1 MLDETRPDHTPL
13 APRVR
18 LLVVVAALG
27 YFVDIY
33 DLLLFNIVRLKSL
46 ADLGFTGDAAL
57 KEGIFLI
64 NMQMGGLLAGGVLWG
79 IIADRRG
86 RLSVLFGSILLYS
99 LANIAN
105 GFVQSLETY
114 AALRLVAGIGL
125 AGELGAGITLVSES
139 MPRESRGYGTMIVA
153 GVGILGAVVGAIV
166 GDAFHWRTAFFI
178 GGGLGLFLL
187 VLRVG
192 VYESGLFEQ
201 VRQKASIA
209 RGNFFQIFAHRG
221 RARRYL
227 AVILVGVPI
236 WFTVAILIS
245 LSPEIG
251 RAMGMATPP
260 SPGRAVM
267 FCYLGLALGDFSS
280 GALSQILR
288 SRKKAILAFL
298 VLTALSIG
306 AYFVLAA
313 ASLTAFYAMA
323 TLLGFST
330 GYWAVFVTIAAEQF
344 GTNLRGTATTTVPN
358 FVRGAVVPV
367 TALFQA
373 LKPALGTLG
382 SAGAVGALTLALAFG
397 ALFALD
403 ETYGKDLDFV
413 ES

>member
-1 MLDETRPDHTPL
+1 MLDATRPARTPL

-46 ADLGFTGDAAL
+46 ADLGITGEAAL
-57 KEGIFLI
+57 EQGIFLI

-79 IIADRRG
+79 ILADRRG

-105 GFVQSLETY
+105 GLVQSIEAY
-114 AALRLVAGIGL
+114 AVLRLVAGVGL

-153 GVGILGAVVGAIV
+153 GVGILGAVVGALV
-166 GDAFHWRTAFFI
+166 GDAFRWRTAFFI

-187 VLRVG
+187 ALRVG

-201 VRQKASIA
+201 VRQKSSVA
-209 RGNFFQIFAHRG
+209 RGHFLKLFARPD
-221 RARRYL
+221 RARRYF

-245 LSPEIG
+245 LSPELG

-267 FCYLGLALGDFSS
+267 FCYLGLAMGDFSS
-280 GALSQILR
+280 GALSQFLR

-298 VLTALSIG
+298 VMTALSIG
-306 AYFVLAA
+306 AYFVFAA
-313 ASLTAFYAMA
+313 ASLTAFYVMA
-323 TLLGFST
+323 TVLGFST

-367 TALFQA
+367 TALFRA
-373 LKPALGTLG
+373 LKPSLGIVG
-382 SAGAVGALTLALAFG
+382 GAGAVGALTLVLAFA

-403 ETYGKDLDFV
+403 ETYGKDLDFL
-413 ES
+413 ED